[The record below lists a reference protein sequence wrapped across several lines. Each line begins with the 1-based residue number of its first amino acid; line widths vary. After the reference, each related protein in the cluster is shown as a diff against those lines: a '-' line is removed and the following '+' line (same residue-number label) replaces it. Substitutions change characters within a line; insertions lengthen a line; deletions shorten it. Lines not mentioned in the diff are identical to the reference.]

1 MSTAGPPQGATAPS
15 GRLGEHATHG
25 LDIDGLPEVEPA
37 HHAGRLGALERAIEA
52 IHRVVVVLGSI
63 ALLIASLVLTYSVFS
78 RYLFR
83 AATDWQD
90 EVAVFAI
97 VGAVFLAGA
106 WVQDHR
112 GHVGIEALAS
122 VLSPKVN
129 RIRIVVVD
137 VLTLA
142 FCAFF
147 AWKSW
152 TLFHEAWVDKMTTSS
167 TFAPPLTIP
176 YGLMA
181 TGMTLLVAQV
191 ALQLAGHFVP
201 GSRRSGSHA

>member
-1 MSTAGPPQGATAPS
+1 LSAGADLPGAP
-15 GRLGEHATHG
+15 
-25 LDIDGLPEVEPA
+25 DGKLTL
-37 HHAGRLGALERAIEA
+37 HAGKLRLVEIALNAVNRAVA
-52 IHRVVVVLGSI
+52 IVGMI
-63 ALLIASLVLTYSVFS
+63 ALLVAALVLTYSVFS

-90 EVAVFAI
+90 EIAVFCI

-106 WVQDHR
+106 WVQSQR
-112 GHVGIEALAS
+112 GHIGIEAVSSIL
-122 VLSPKVN
+122 PERVN
-129 RIRIVVVD
+129 RFRRVLVD
-137 VLTLA
+137 LMSLA

-181 TGMTLLVAQV
+181 LGMSLLVVQLV
-191 ALQLAGHFVP
+191 LQSIGHFVP
-201 GSRRSGSHA
+201 RENSE

>member
-1 MSTAGPPQGATAPS
+1 MSHS
-15 GRLGEHATHG
+15 V
-25 LDIDGLPEVEPA
+25 DVDGLPEVEPE
-37 HHAGRLGALERAIEA
+37 HHSGTLGALERALA
-52 IHRVVVVLGSI
+52 AVNQVVVMLGML
-63 ALLIASLVLTYSVFS
+63 ALLVASFVLTYSVFS
-78 RYLFR
+78 RYVFK

-90 EVAVFAI
+90 EVAVFLI

-122 VLSPKVN
+122 MLPPSVN

-137 VLTLA
+137 MLTLA

-152 TLFHEAWVDKMTTSS
+152 TLFHEAWVDNMTTSS

-181 TGMTLLVAQV
+181 AGMTLLVAQTL
-191 ALQLAGHFVP
+191 LQIVGHFVP
-201 GSRRSGSHA
+201 KTRGARSTA

>member
-1 MSTAGPPQGATAPS
+1 LSARADLPGA
-15 GRLGEHATHG
+15 
-25 LDIDGLPEVEPA
+25 PEGKL
-37 HHAGRLGALERAIEA
+37 AGRAGKLGLLETAQNAINRAMSI
-52 IHRVVVVLGSI
+52 VGMI
-63 ALLIASLVLTYSVFS
+63 ALLVASLVLTYSVFS

-90 EVAVFAI
+90 EIAVFCI

-106 WVQDHR
+106 WVQAQR
-112 GHVGIEALAS
+112 GHIGIEAIAS
-122 VLSPKVN
+122 ILPARVN
-129 RIRIVVVD
+129 RVRVVVVD
-137 VLTLA
+137 LMTLA
-142 FCAFF
+142 FCSFF

-181 TGMTLLVAQV
+181 LGMSLLVVQLL
-191 ALQLAGHFVP
+191 LQSIGHFVRA
-201 GSRRSGSHA
+201 GDAE